1 MNQNKLFNRT
11 RWQLALSY
19 AAVMGL
25 ILSLLGLGVY
35 EAIAHAHWVA
45 IDRELES
52 VAGTLH
58 DSLETKLQQPGRLEP
73 IVNELLPNLRVI
85 GVNGLTKQLPSR
97 HILSAINQSY
107 YYIRLFDNSGNLI
120 ATAGAYPEE
129 LPQTFN
135 SQHWQTI
142 TDSKGNIYHQIS
154 VSLHTQNQENWGYF
168 QVGRSLQDFNDYL
181 STVKLILK
189 LGLPTALI
197 LVGFSSWWLAG
208 LAMKPIYSSY
218 RQIQQFTADAAHE
231 LRTPLA
237 ASQATVESALLM
249 SELDEKEA
257 REILRTVERQ
267 NRRLTQLVAD
277 LLLLARM
284 DSQAI
289 ADRPQLCC
297 LNDLVS
303 DLVEELAALAIASK
317 VALTSE
323 MRVQQQLNVV
333 GDADRLYRLV
343 ANLIVNAIQYT
354 PAGGKVTVI
363 LDCSHQE
370 AIIQVQDTGIGI
382 AAADLERIFD
392 RFYRVNSD
400 RSRNTGGSGLG
411 LAIAQTI
418 ARAHR
423 GSLSASSELGQGATF
438 LLRLPL

>member
-11 RWQLALSY
+11 RWQLAISY

-25 ILSLLGLGVY
+25 ILSLLGFGVY
-35 EAIAHAHWVA
+35 KAIAHAHWVA

-85 GVNGLTKQLPSR
+85 GVNGLKKQLPSR
-97 HILSAINQSY
+97 HILSAINQGY
-107 YYIRLFDNSGNLI
+107 YYIRLFDYSGKLI

-129 LPQTFN
+129 LPAEFN
-135 SQHWQTI
+135 SQYWQTL
-142 TDSKGNIYHQIS
+142 TDTKGKVYHQIS
-154 VSLHTQNQENWGYF
+154 VALHTQTQQDWGYF

-181 STVKLILK
+181 STVKWVLK

-197 LVGFSSWWLAG
+197 LIGFASWLLAG

-237 ASQATVESALLM
+237 ASQATVESALLTPQ
-249 SELDEKEA
+249 LDEKEA
-257 REILRTVERQ
+257 REILRTIDRQ

-284 DSQAI
+284 DNQAI
-289 ADRPQLCC
+289 RDRPQLCC

-303 DLVEELAALAIASK
+303 DLVEELAAMAIASK
-317 VALTSE
+317 VALTSSV
-323 MRVQQQLNVV
+323 RVQQQLNVV
-333 GDADRLYRLV
+333 GNSDQLYRLV

-370 AIIQVQDTGIGI
+370 AIVQVQDTGIGM

-400 RSRNTGGSGLG
+400 RSRHTGGSGLG

>member
-1 MNQNKLFNRT
+1 VNQNKLFNRT
-11 RWQLALSY
+11 RWQLAISY

-25 ILSLLGLGVY
+25 ILSLLGFGVY
-35 EAIAHAHWVA
+35 KAIAHAHWVA

-52 VAGTLH
+52 VSGTLH
-58 DSLETKLQQPGRLEP
+58 DSLELKLQQPGSLEP

-85 GVNGLTKQLPSR
+85 GVNGIKQQIPHR
-97 HILSAINQSY
+97 HILTAISENY
-107 YYIRLFDNSGNLI
+107 YYIRLFDTSGKLI

-129 LPQTFN
+129 LLGKFN
-135 SQHWQTI
+135 SQHRQTI
-142 TDSKGNIYHQIS
+142 TDSTGNIYHQIS
-154 VSLHTQNQENWGYF
+154 VALHTQKQEDWGYF
-168 QVGRSLQDFNDYL
+168 QVGRSLQEFNDYL
-181 STVKLILK
+181 NTVKLILK

-208 LAMKPIYSSY
+208 LAMKPIYASY

-249 SELDEKEA
+249 PQLDEKEA
-257 REILRTVERQ
+257 REILRTIDRQ

-284 DSQAI
+284 DDQPI
-289 ADRPQLCC
+289 ANRHQLCC

-303 DLVEELAALAIASK
+303 DLVEELAALAIANQ

-323 MRVQQQLNVV
+323 MRTQQFLNVV
-333 GDADRLYRLV
+333 GDSDQLYRLV
-343 ANLIVNAIQYT
+343 SNLIVNAIQYT
-354 PAGGKVTVI
+354 LPGGKVTVI

-370 AIIQVQDTGIGI
+370 AIIEVQDTGIGM
-382 AAADLERIFD
+382 AAADVGRIFD

-400 RSRNTGGSGLG
+400 RSRHTGGSGLG

-423 GSLSASSELGQGATF
+423 GSLTTRSELGTGSTF
-438 LLRLPL
+438 ILRLPL

>member
-1 MNQNKLFNRT
+1 
-11 RWQLALSY
+11 
-19 AAVMGL
+19 
-25 ILSLLGLGVY
+25 
-35 EAIAHAHWVA
+35 
-45 IDRELES
+45 
-52 VAGTLH
+52 
-58 DSLETKLQQPGRLEP
+58 
-73 IVNELLPNLRVI
+73 
-85 GVNGLTKQLPSR
+85 
-97 HILSAINQSY
+97 
-107 YYIRLFDNSGNLI
+107 
-120 ATAGAYPEE
+120 
-129 LPQTFN
+129 
-135 SQHWQTI
+135 
-142 TDSKGNIYHQIS
+142 
-154 VSLHTQNQENWGYF
+154 
-168 QVGRSLQDFNDYL
+168 
-181 STVKLILK
+181 LK

-197 LVGFSSWWLAG
+197 LIGFSSWLLAG

-237 ASQATVESALLM
+237 ASQATVESALLTPQ
-249 SELDEKEA
+249 LDEKEA
-257 REILRTVERQ
+257 REILRTIDRQ

-284 DSQAI
+284 DNQAI
-289 ADRPQLCC
+289 RDRPQLCC

-333 GDADRLYRLV
+333 GNSDQLYRLV

-363 LDCSHQE
+363 LDCSHQD
-370 AIIQVQDTGIGI
+370 ALIQVQDTGIGM
-382 AAADLERIFD
+382 ATADLERIFD

-400 RSRNTGGSGLG
+400 RSRHTGGSGLG

-423 GSLSASSELGQGATF
+423 GSLSARSELGSGSTF
-438 LLRLPL
+438 LLQLPL

>member
-1 MNQNKLFNRT
+1 VNQNKLFNRT

-25 ILSLLGLGVY
+25 ILSLLGFGVY
-35 EAIAHAHWVA
+35 KAIAHAHWIA

-58 DSLETKLQQPGRLEP
+58 DSLEIKLQQPGRLEP

-85 GVNGLTKQLPSR
+85 GVNGLKEQLPYR

-120 ATAGAYPEE
+120 ATAGAYPEA
-129 LPQTFN
+129 LPPTFN

-142 TDSKGNIYHQIS
+142 ADSQGNIYHQIS
-154 VSLHTQNQENWGYF
+154 VSLHTQTQQDWGYF

-181 STVKLILK
+181 STVKWVLK
-189 LGLPTALI
+189 LGLPAALI

-249 SELDEKEA
+249 PALDEKEA
-257 REILRTVERQ
+257 REILRTVDRQ

-284 DSQAI
+284 DSQARS
-289 ADRPQLCC
+289 DRPQLCC

-303 DLVEELAALAIASK
+303 DLVEELAALAIASE

-323 MRVQQQLNVV
+323 MRVQQLNVV

-343 ANLIVNAIQYT
+343 TNLIVNAIQYT

-382 AAADLERIFD
+382 AAADLARIFD

-400 RSRNTGGSGLG
+400 RSRHTGGSGLG

-423 GSLSASSELGQGATF
+423 GSLSARSELGSGSTF

>member
-11 RWQLALSY
+11 RWQLAISY

-25 ILSLLGLGVY
+25 ILSLLGFGVY
-35 EAIAHAHWVA
+35 KAIAHAHWVA

-58 DSLETKLQQPGRLEP
+58 DSLEIKLQQPGRLEP

-85 GVNGLTKQLPSR
+85 GVNGLKKPLPER

-120 ATAGAYPEE
+120 ATAGGYPEE
-129 LPQTFN
+129 LPPTFN
-135 SQHWQTI
+135 SQQWQTI

-154 VSLHTQNQENWGYF
+154 VSLHTRNHENWGYF

-303 DLVEELAALAIASK
+303 DLVEELAALAIASE
-317 VALTSE
+317 VALTSSI
-323 MRVQQQLNVV
+323 RVQQQLNVV

-354 PAGGKVTVI
+354 PAGGTVTVI

-370 AIIQVQDTGIGI
+370 AIVQVQDTGIGM

>member
-1 MNQNKLFNRT
+1 
-11 RWQLALSY
+11 
-19 AAVMGL
+19 MGL
-25 ILSLLGLGVY
+25 ILSLLGFGVY
-35 EAIAHAHWVA
+35 RAIAHAHWVA

-58 DSLETKLQQPGRLEP
+58 DSLELKLQQPGRLEP
-73 IVNELLPNLRVI
+73 IVNELLPNLRLI
-85 GVNGLTKQLPSR
+85 GVNGIKEQTPNR
-97 HILSAINQSY
+97 HILSAISESY

-120 ATAGAYPEE
+120 ATAGAYTEE
-129 LPQTFN
+129 LPAKFN

-154 VSLHTQNQENWGYF
+154 VGLHTNNQQDWGYF

-181 STVKLILK
+181 STVRLILK

-197 LVGFSSWWLAG
+197 LVGFSSWLLAG
-208 LAMKPIYSSY
+208 LAMKPIYASY

-249 SELDEKEA
+249 PQLDEKEA
-257 REILRTVERQ
+257 REILRTIDRQ

-277 LLLLARM
+277 LLLLACM
-284 DSQAI
+284 DNQPI
-289 ADRPQLCC
+289 AVSAARPYGGCANEEDRPQLCC
-297 LNDLVS
+297 LNDLVG
-303 DLVEELAALAIASK
+303 DLVEELAAMAIASK

-323 MRVQQQLNVV
+323 LRVKQLLNVV
-333 GDADRLYRLV
+333 GNSDQLYRLV

-363 LDCSHQE
+363 LDCTHTE

-382 AAADLERIFD
+382 GAIEQKRIFD

-400 RSRNTGGSGLG
+400 RSRHTGGSGLG

-423 GSLSASSELGQGATF
+423 GSLTTRSELGCGSTF
-438 LLRLPL
+438 FLRLPL